1 MTVLTVGDPVPWFT
15 LPSTSNPKFHFDTV
29 GGYRVILFF
38 FGSSKHS
45 NSARILQ
52 DFSQRQTELVALK
65 SPFFGVS
72 VDPDD
77 TSLSK
82 LIENPT
88 YFKFL
93 WDFESEISRKYGV
106 YQVNQASVI
115 YSPTTFVL
123 DETLRVLRVFPV
135 EAEHPEQHV
144 EQVLCFLRDLPSRN
158 AHHPA
163 QRQAPVLLIPRV
175 FDRAFCEHLIH
186 LFEADGGE
194 ESGFM
199 REKEGKTIAVHDYSF
214 KRRRD
219 FNLEQ
224 AESGVLQ
231 TVNELVLRR
240 VKPEIEKAFQFS
252 ITRFE
257 RHVIACYEAEHG
269 GFFNRHRDNTTKGT
283 AHRRFAMTLNLNTDE
298 YEGGCLWFPEYG
310 AQLYSP
316 QVGEAVVF
324 SCSLLHEVTPVTKG
338 KRYAV
343 LSFFYDDHA
352 AKIRE
357 QNRKYL
363 TLEESRANEK
373 QAANQ

>member
-1 MTVLTVGDPVPWFT
+1 MTALTIGDPVPWFT

-29 GGYRVILFF
+29 GGYRIVLFF
-38 FGSSKHS
+38 FGSSKHP
-45 NSARILQ
+45 NSAQIVQ
-52 DFSQRQTELVALK
+52 DFAQRQSELVELK

-72 VDPDD
+72 ID
-77 TSLSK
+77 TEDTYLST
-82 LIENPT
+82 LIDNPT
-88 YFKFL
+88 YFKLL
-93 WDFESEISRKYGV
+93 WDFESEVSQKYGV
-106 YQVNQASVI
+106 YQVNLNSVI

-123 DETLRVLRVFPV
+123 DETLRVLQVFPV
-135 EAEHPEQHV
+135 DAEHPEDHV
-144 EQVLCFLRDLPSRN
+144 EQVLSCLQELPRRN

-163 QRQAPVLLIPRV
+163 QRQAPVLLIPKV
-175 FDRAFCEHLIH
+175 FDRTFCDYLIR
-186 LFEADGGE
+186 LFEADGGA

-224 AESGVLQ
+224 AEPNVLQ

-240 VKPEIEKAFQFS
+240 VKPEIEKAFQFA

-257 RHVIACYEAEHG
+257 RHVIACYESEQG

-310 AQLYSP
+310 TQLFSP

-338 KRYAV
+338 KRYAM